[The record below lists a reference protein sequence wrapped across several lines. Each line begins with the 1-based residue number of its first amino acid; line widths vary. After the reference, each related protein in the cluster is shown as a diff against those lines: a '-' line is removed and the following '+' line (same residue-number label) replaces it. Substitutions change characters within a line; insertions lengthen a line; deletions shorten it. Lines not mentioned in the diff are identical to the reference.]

1 LQRPVRHALIQAA
14 IIAAA
19 LCSNAQYDA
28 ALPRNLRPIV
38 DAAAF
43 IHRLGSTLN
52 HRLHFHGVVI
62 YGVFDS
68 TPPAES
74 SSTPLPDSM
83 HQAPPPCGHIYGSI
97 LETASKIYWCSTGAG
112 DDPAGIIGNRCEVYS
127 DCLETAGL
135 TEMVDKIPF
144 PPLSEEQRSSVRRC
158 HQALYNAARTNPQI
172 KGARATQ
179 IWLERDVFPGTE
191 AKSFSVPKT
200 MQPRR

>member
-1 LQRPVRHALIQAA
+1 MPLVDRRSLIVALVFFW
-14 IIAAA
+14 
-19 LCSNAQYDA
+19 LF
-28 ALPRNLRPIV
+28 PRLSIGQSAK
-38 DAAAF
+38 D
-43 IHRLGSTLN
+43 
-52 HRLHFHGVVI
+52 
-62 YGVFDS
+62 
-68 TPPAES
+68 
-74 SSTPLPDSM
+74 
-83 HQAPPPCGHIYGSI
+83 IYGSI
-97 LETASKIYWCSTGAG
+97 HENPSKIHWCSTGAG

-179 IWLERDVFPGTE
+179 IWLERDVSPGTE

-200 MQPRR
+200 IQPPR